1 MSGAAALI
9 RGCLIVT
16 LGFGAAGCA
25 SSEGDNADVDALL
38 APPPASAPAPRQT
51 AAKTGDVDVRP
62 EQLLGLDAEQ
72 LTTLLGG
79 ADFTRTDGP
88 AEIRQF
94 RGSDCVVDVFLYQ
107 EPAAGRYRVAHVETR
122 DRGLVGTAERPCV
135 TGLLRARRLR
145 TAAG

>member
-1 MSGAAALI
+1 MNGAGALM
-9 RGCLIVT
+9 RGCLTVA
-16 LGFGAAGCA
+16 LGFAAAGCV
-25 SSEGDNADVDALL
+25 SSDGDNADADLA
-38 APPPASAPAPRQT
+38 APPPASAPDPRQT
-51 AAKTGDVDVRP
+51 AAKTGDLDVRP
-62 EQLLGLDAEQ
+62 EQLLGLNAGQ
-72 LTTLLGG
+72 LTALLGP

-135 TGLLRARRLR
+135 AGLLRARRLR
-145 TAAG
+145 SAAG